1 MAVANSVYKRSHQCD
16 IFIEPE
22 FHRFGLISMKDA
34 TEIFEIRY
42 KTALGQKEKLI
53 ALVKL
58 NNTTFNFDN
67 ICNSVTL
74 NYSANKFIFQRYGEC
89 SGNIIFSKVQK
100 ITSFTIGDGSPNNP
114 IINPFIISGHFNF
127 TINGTNNYK
136 VEDGSFDMVLQW
148 ETNLMITQ

>member
-1 MAVANSVYKRSHQCD
+1 MTI
-16 IFIEPE
+16 IFNRTPVNFFVVIKGLKIENQDSLLE
-22 FHRFGLISMKDA
+22 
-34 TEIFEIRY
+34 
-42 KTALGQKEKLI
+42 
-53 ALVKL
+53 L

-67 ICNSVTL
+67 ICSSVTL
-74 NYSANKFIFQRYGEC
+74 NYSANTFSFQRYAEC

-136 VEDGSFDMVLQW
+136 VEDGSFDMVVQW
-148 ETNLMITQ
+148 KQI